1 MKTIQLTLLRSTIMD
16 AVKSET
22 LITANADRAADDKAS
37 RLAYNEAAGDDDF
50 HERKL
55 QRCFITAAEELKTA
69 MSDYVASNHQSS
81 ADNAVLMDFSDN
93 AAVKIRLF
101 VSDRFN
107 DAYADSIARL
117 GSDFIINKMIM
128 LWWDGINSNRA
139 QTYLANSE
147 RTLGNILRCFNKMPP
162 KPPVYPYTKNI
173 SVSTPIVNI
182 VCNKPEVL
190 SYSIDDGTIDDIET
204 SSLNNAC
211 LRITDKQE
219 GKVSFVGIAPG
230 IATLQLF
237 SRHDTSVKNLVIVN
251 VKRNEE
257 TD

>member
-1 MKTIQLTLLRSTIMD
+1 MKTIQLTLLRSTIID

-22 LITANADRAADDKAS
+22 LITANADRAADEKAS

-69 MSDYVASNHQSS
+69 MSDYVAASHQSS
-81 ADNAVLMDFSDN
+81 SDNAVLMDFSDN

-107 DAYADSIARL
+107 DSYVDSLARL

-128 LWWDGINSNRA
+128 LWWDGINPNRA
-139 QTYLANSE
+139 QIYLANSE

-173 SVSTPIVNI
+173 SVPVSVSII
-182 VCNKPEVL
+182 CNKPGVL
-190 SYSIDDGTIDDIET
+190 SYSIDKGAIDDIEA

-211 LRITDKQE
+211 LRITDKQD
-219 GKVSFVGIAPG
+219 GKVSFFGIAPG

-237 SRHDTSVKNLVIVN
+237 SRHDTSVKNLVIVK
-251 VKRNEE
+251 VEHDEE